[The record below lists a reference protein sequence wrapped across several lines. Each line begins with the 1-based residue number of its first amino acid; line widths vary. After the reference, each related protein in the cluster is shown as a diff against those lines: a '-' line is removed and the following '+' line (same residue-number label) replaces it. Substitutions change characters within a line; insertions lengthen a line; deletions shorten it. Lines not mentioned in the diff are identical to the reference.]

1 MRVLFFASIAEYT
14 ETNEIYLDHV
24 NDTEELKVILKQKYP
39 GIEGFSYAMAVNKT
53 MLTQN
58 QKLNDDDEVALLPP
72 FSGG

>member
-14 ETNEIYLDHV
+14 GTGEINLDHV

-39 GIEGFSYAMAVNKT
+39 RIEGFSYAIAVNKN
-53 MLTQN
+53 MVVQN
-58 QKLNDDDEVALLPP
+58 QILNDSDEVALMPP